1 MGNRKLLVAAGAF
14 DLGVTALAAVVRD
27 HLPVI
32 IFGVVLT
39 VAPLMLG
46 LRYRGFLYAYAALL
60 GIGMGF
66 QAIPPYELINFVVFF
81 GLLAAALLVM
91 LYLRATR
98 SPWRSPPDNAP
109 N

>member
-1 MGNRKLLVAAGAF
+1 MDSKKLLVAAGAI

-32 IFGVVLT
+32 LFGVVLPF
-39 VAPLMLG
+39 APLLLG

-60 GIGMGF
+60 GIGMVF
-66 QAIPPYELINFVVFF
+66 QAIPPYELVNFVVFF

-98 SPWRSPPDNAP
+98 SPWRRPPDNAP